1 MSSNQKGLQVK
12 RRILFVD
19 DEPFVLHGLQRM
31 LRPLRNEW
39 DMDFVENS
47 QQALERMAQVR
58 CDVIVADMIIPGLNG
73 VQLLEEVR
81 ERYPGC
87 IRFILSGH
95 ADQELILKCV
105 GVAHQFLAKPC
116 ELDDLEMAI
125 HRALNLD
132 TALQNETLRRLISHM
147 DRVPSIPSV
156 YVEVIRKLRDPEV
169 SIEEIAEVI
178 AKDIGMTAK
187 ILKLVNS
194 AFFGLPQ
201 EVSNTAE
208 AVAYLGLDMIKAL
221 VLALNAFSQFE
232 TLELDGITVED
243 VWKHSLLTAAA
254 AKQIAALEGA
264 RRTVLEESFAAGLLH
279 DTGKL
284 ILAANFAGPYAEA
297 IRRAREKRVDL
308 TLLEQQTF
316 GATHADVGGYLL
328 GLWGLPV
335 PIVDAIAL
343 HHCPARMGKSKFSPL
358 TAVHAANVLVQE
370 KHGSDTGSVPSH
382 LDLRYLRDLGLSER
396 VAIWKQALT
405 TNAAPHWIKG

>member
-1 MSSNQKGLQVK
+1 MASNPTELPVK

-19 DEPFVLHGLQRM
+19 DEPFMLHGLQRM
-31 LRPLRNEW
+31 LRPLRSEW
-39 DMDFVENS
+39 EMEFVEGA
-47 QQALERMAQVR
+47 QQALEKMAQAP
-58 CDVIVADMIIPGLNG
+58 CAVIIADMIMPGMNG
-73 VQLLEEVR
+73 VQLLAEIR
-81 ERYPGC
+81 ERYPASV
-87 IRFILSGH
+87 RFILSGQ

-116 ELDDLEMAI
+116 DLDDLEMAI

-132 TALQNETLRRLISHM
+132 TALQNETLRRLVSQM

-169 SIEEIAEVI
+169 SLEDIAEVI

-201 EVSNTAE
+201 EVSSATE

-232 TLELDGITVED
+232 TLELDGITVEE

-264 RRTVLEESFAAGLLH
+264 RRSVLEEAFAAGLLH

-284 ILAANFAGPYAEA
+284 ILASNFAEPYAQA
-297 IRRAREKRVDL
+297 VRRAREKRIDL
-308 TLLEQQTF
+308 TMLEQQMF

-335 PIVDAIAL
+335 PVVDAIAL
-343 HHCPARMGKSKFSPL
+343 FSLPSL
-358 TAVHAANVLVQE
+358 HA
-370 KHGSDTGSVPSH
+370 
-382 LDLRYLRDLGLSER
+382 
-396 VAIWKQALT
+396 
-405 TNAAPHWIKG
+405 